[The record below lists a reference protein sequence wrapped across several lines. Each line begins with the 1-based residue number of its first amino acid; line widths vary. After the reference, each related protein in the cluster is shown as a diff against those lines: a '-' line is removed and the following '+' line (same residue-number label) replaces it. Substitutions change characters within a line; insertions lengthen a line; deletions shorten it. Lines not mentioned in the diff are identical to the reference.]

1 MCVKH
6 AGDSFYQ
13 RGTHVEPK
21 KKNLARISFIN

>member
-13 RGTHVEPK
+13 GGTHVEQ